1 MPDYGHEIQFGLFPS
16 PDAANAQHVIE
27 LAMLADTTGLDVV
40 SIQDHP
46 YQRRHLDTWTMLSY
60 LGAVTT
66 QIHLSPNVVSLPLR
80 PPAVLAKS
88 AATLDVLTSGRVELG
103 LGTGAFWDAIV
114 AAGGP
119 RRTPGES
126 VAALAEAIE
135 IIRQFWAG
143 GSVRVAGEHYRV
155 EGLQAGPKPVHDI
168 PIWVGAYKPRML
180 RLTARLADAWVP
192 SMGYADPAALPELN
206 TIIDEAADKAGRGPV
221 AIKRLYNIVGE
232 FGSGSGLLK
241 GSPENWAEQLSELAL
256 EQGMSTFILD
266 TDDPD
271 TVRRYA
277 LEVAPAVRELVDT
290 ERERRRSSAAIAGK
304 RRSSDDAGDATDHR
318 SAAIAGKVR
327 DPGDAA
333 ESRVDVRAQS
343 DARPEASSGLTV
355 RATPDD
361 GSRLTDAVPW
371 DEGSRP
377 THTDTSGRTYA
388 ERDNAAPQHLVD
400 IHNGL
405 RSELAQLRDILSQVE
420 QGHATVGQ
428 ARSVINTM
436 TMRQNNWTLGG
447 YCQAYCR
454 IVTGHH
460 TLEDSS
466 VFPHLRAA
474 ETGLGPVIDQ
484 LETEHTHIH
493 GLVEGL
499 DRALVGLVGT
509 DGTGTPG
516 RQAIAEVQAALDV
529 LTDALLSHLAYEERE
544 LIGPLARHGFY

>member
-1 MPDYGHEIQFGLFPS
+1 MPDYGHKIQFGLFPT
-16 PDAANAQHVIE
+16 PAAANAQHVIE
-27 LAMLADTTGLDVV
+27 LAVLADATGLDVV

-46 YQRRHLDTWTMLSY
+46 YQRRHLDTWTLLSY
-60 LGAVTT
+60 LGAMTT
-66 QIHLSPNVVSLPLR
+66 RVRLSPNVTSLPLR

-126 VAALAEAIE
+126 VEALAEAIE
-135 IIRQFWAG
+135 IIRQFWTG
-143 GSVRVAGEHYRV
+143 GSVRVTGEHYRV
-155 EGLQAGPKPVHDI
+155 EGLQAGPKPAHEI

-192 SMGYADPAALPELN
+192 SMGYAEPAALPDLN
-206 TIIDEAADKAGRGPV
+206 AIIDETAEKAGRGPV
-221 AIKRLYNIVGE
+221 AIRRLYNIAGE
-232 FGSGSGLLK
+232 FGSGSGLLR
-241 GSPENWAEQLSELAL
+241 GSPDNWADQLADLAL
-256 EQGMSTFILD
+256 EHGMSTFILG

-271 TVRRYA
+271 TVRRFA
-277 LEVAPAVRELVDT
+277 LEVAPAVRELVDA
-290 ERERRRSSAAIAGK
+290 ERERRATSGPGSRDDSSGGGVPRRDSAAGELRASGADDVETEP
-304 RRSSDDAGDATDHR
+304 RRGL
-318 SAAIAGKVR
+318 
-327 DPGDAA
+327 
-333 ESRVDVRAQS
+333 
-343 DARPEASSGLTV
+343 SGLAV

-371 DEGSRP
+371 DETTRP
-377 THTDTSGRTYA
+377 THTDRSGRTYS
-388 ERDNAAPQHLVD
+388 EQDNAAPQHLVD

-405 RSELAQLRDILSQVE
+405 RSELAQLRDVLSQVE

-454 IVTGHH
+454 ILTGHH

-474 ETGLGPVIDQ
+474 ETGLGAVLDQ
-484 LETEHTHIH
+484 LEAEHVHIH
-493 GLVEGL
+493 GLVDAL

-516 RQAIAEVQAALDV
+516 RRTIAEVQSALDV